1 MIILNFN
8 PVWLIMSILSGAMTL
23 NFALDVLHHG
33 SSLDS
38 HEGAM
43 KEYHEIFYKK
53 SKSRALASFIAF
65 AIFVILYMA

>member
-1 MIILNFN
+1 
-8 PVWLIMSILSGAMTL
+8 MTL

-65 AIFVILYMA
+65 ALFVILFIA

>member
-38 HEGAM
+38 NEGAM

-53 SKSRALASFIAF
+53 SKSRAFVSLISFTLF
-65 AIFVILYMA
+65 ILLYAE